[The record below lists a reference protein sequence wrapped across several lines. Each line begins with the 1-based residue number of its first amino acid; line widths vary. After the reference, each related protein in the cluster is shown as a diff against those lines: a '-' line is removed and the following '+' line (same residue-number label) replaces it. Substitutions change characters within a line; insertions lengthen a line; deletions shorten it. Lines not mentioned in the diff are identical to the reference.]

1 MNVEKRVRQRFH
13 EIEDIGSILGSKSLS
28 LVSVCDYPPAKY
40 IKSDL
45 LKLVFSPYMDT
56 VLYFKLILHEI
67 LQSGLSNDMYFI
79 GKLSLTLFV
88 SLS

>member
-1 MNVEKRVRQRFH
+1 MVECHKFC
-13 EIEDIGSILGSKSLS
+13 ILSKSRYPEVGVQCS
-28 LVSVCDYPPAKY
+28 GKVSVCDYPPAKY
-40 IKSDL
+40 IKSGL

-79 GKLSLTLFV
+79 GKLP
-88 SLS
+88 